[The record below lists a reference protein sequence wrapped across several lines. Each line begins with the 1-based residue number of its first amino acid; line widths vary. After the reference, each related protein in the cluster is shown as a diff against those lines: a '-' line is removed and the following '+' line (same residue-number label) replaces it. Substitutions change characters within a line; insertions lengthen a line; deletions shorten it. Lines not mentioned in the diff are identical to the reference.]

1 MKSKVKL
8 FSLPPSSFILF
19 KVSDTGIGMT
29 PEQMDKLFQ
38 EFTQA
43 DASTTRKYSGTG
55 LGLAISRRFCQMMGG
70 EIRVSSELGKGSTF
84 IVRLPISVFE
94 HQVASSIIN
103 LDSLADLTASVV
115 VPETADL
122 VLVIDDDPTVL
133 DLMRRFLNKEGFRV
147 EIAAGG
153 ESGLRLAK
161 ELRPSAITL
170 DVMMPGMDGWAVLT
184 ALKADPDLA
193 HIPVVMVT
201 MVDEKNLGYALGASD
216 YLTKPIDRGRLVAI
230 LNKYRCSRPLC
241 TVLLVEDDP
250 PTREMMRRM
259 LEKENWQ
266 VVEAENGQVALE
278 RVKVKKPELILLDLM
293 MPEMDGFQFITVLR
307 QTPEWRTIPI
317 VVVTA
322 MNLTEKERQQLNGS
336 VIQILQKGAYTRDQ
350 LLSEVRDLVTTCV
363 QPVESSGGS

>member
-1 MKSKVKL
+1 V
-8 FSLPPSSFILF
+8 
-19 KVSDTGIGMT
+19 
-29 PEQMDKLFQ
+29 
-38 EFTQA
+38 A
-43 DASTTRKYSGTG
+43 
-55 LGLAISRRFCQMMGG
+55 
-70 EIRVSSELGKGSTF
+70 
-84 IVRLPISVFE
+84 E
-94 HQVASSIIN
+94 HQFDSGIS
-103 LDSLADLTASVV
+103 LDSLADLTAPTV
-115 VPETADL
+115 VPESADL
-122 VLVIDDDPTVL
+122 ILIIDDDPTVL

-147 EIAAGG
+147 EIATGG
-153 ESGLRLAK
+153 EAGLRLAK

-184 ALKADPDLA
+184 ALKANPELA

-216 YLTKPIDRGRLVAI
+216 YLTKPIDRSRLVAI

-266 VVEAENGQVALE
+266 VIEAENGRIALE
-278 RVKVKKPELILLDLM
+278 QVNVKAPELILLDLM

-322 MNLTEKERQQLNGS
+322 MNLTEKDRQQLNGS

-350 LLSEVRDLVTTCV
+350 LLSEVRDLVTICI
-363 QPVESSGGS
+363 QPVKGSGAY